1 MTVFTADARPVL
13 IGSLPH
19 KSHREA
25 VDLIFDY
32 TPQIPL
38 WPQLPHNRKEGMLLQ
53 FLPGM
58 PGVTEKNEKVFVDIK
73 SADFEDQ
80 FLSFFE
86 EYLLVTE
93 AGAALEDSRFSMS
106 RDEAAGFFLFL
117 ETARARSEQLHGLK
131 GQLTGPVTFCTGLVD
146 QDGRALFYNEQIRDA
161 AVKLLALKAKWQTRK
176 MAEIKP
182 SPLIFFDEPGL
193 AGLGSSAFITIT
205 AEDIH
210 HCFSEVFAAVKE
222 EGGLT
227 GVHVCANTEWPII
240 LDSGVDIVSYDAY
253 SYFDKLILYG
263 DQLRSF
269 FGRGGILA
277 SGIVPTT
284 AEFIEAVDA
293 EMLTRKWLDQAAQ
306 LEKIGIAKDV
316 IRAQTL
322 ITPSCGTG
330 TISEDLAVRVLT
342 LTKDVSAFVQQRYT
356 TSG

>member
-1 MTVFTADARPVL
+1 MIL
-13 IGSLPH
+13 SLTT
-19 KSHREA
+19 
-25 VDLIFDY
+25 L
-32 TPQIPL
+32 PQIPL
-38 WPQLPHNRKEGMLLQ
+38 WPQLPHNRKEGMLQQ

-58 PGVTEKNEKVFVDIK
+58 PGVAEKDGKIFIDTEGP
-73 SADFEDQ
+73 DFEAQ

-93 AGAALEDSRFSMS
+93 GGVGLDDSRFSMS
-106 RDEAAGFFLFL
+106 SDEAAGFFIFL
-117 ETARARSEQLHGLK
+117 ETARAQSGQLLGLK
-131 GQLTGPVTFCTGLVD
+131 GQVSGPITFCTGLVD
-146 QDGRALFYNEQIRDA
+146 QDGKALFYNEQLRDA
-161 AVKLLALKAKWQTRK
+161 AVKLLALKAKWQARK

-205 AEDIH
+205 ADEIH
-210 HCFSEVFAAVKE
+210 QCFSEVFAAVKE

-240 LDSGVDIVSYDAY
+240 FDSGVDVVSFDAY
-253 SYFDKLILYG
+253 SYFDKLILYP
-263 DQLRSF
+263 DHLRSF

-284 AEFIEAVDA
+284 TDYIETANG
-293 EMLTRKWLDQAAQ
+293 EELTRKWLDQAAQ
-306 LEKIGIAKDV
+306 LEKLGIAKEV

-330 TISEDLAVRVLT
+330 TISEEMAVKVLALT
-342 LTKDVSAFVQQRYT
+342 RDVSALVQERYA